1 MYGKAN
7 DSTAIILRFDFDPAE
22 MAKRLQDLDVMEKVA
37 EVVEKREMFSI
48 SPMQRP

>member
-1 MYGKAN
+1 
-7 DSTAIILRFDFDPAE
+7 
-22 MAKRLQDLDVMEKVA
+22 MAKRMDDLDVMEKVS